1 MKSNMKRAKRPPIDN
16 SGKELEDIIVEAIKE
31 DLDNILNDLIQDIEL
46 PELDINLKESMGL
59 TYPHRGNK
67 IKII

>member
-1 MKSNMKRAKRPPIDN
+1 MKSNMKRAKRRPIDN
-16 SGKELEDIIVEAIKE
+16 PGKELEDIIVEAIKE
-31 DLDNILNDLIQDIEL
+31 DLDNILNDLIKNIEL
-46 PELDINLKESMGL
+46 PELDINLTESMGL